1 MSGRFSERQGYTGQ
15 AREIT
20 VRQEA
25 PPELRKAIPRFARD
39 EGMSPR
45 EVRNVVC
52 RQLLADPSELNFV
65 DSYILQEVD
74 GLLSHCE
81 WFRVYDFA
89 ELFHAKLRR
98 PPVGRV
104 GTTIATTIAG
114 PLIASNAAR
123 AKSKAFENRLNKYF
137 LEHGIGW
144 QMSHGK
150 IVHRGS
156 HAFEEATRRAV
167 EVLGE
172 TRQQS
177 AKGEIEEA
185 LHDISRRPKP
195 DATGAITHAM
205 AALECV
211 ARDATNNPKLTLGQL
226 VPLLNL
232 TQPLDKAVHALWG
245 FSSQRARHIQ
255 EGQSVGIAEAEL
267 VVFVA
272 CALCAFVSGDR
283 K

>member
-1 MSGRFSERQGYTGQ
+1 MGCSPTASGFESTTSLNCSMRSFDGLRSAGSVPLSLPLSQ
-15 AREIT
+15 AHLLPLM
-20 VRQEA
+20 
-25 PPELRKAIPRFARD
+25 PPE
-39 EGMSPR
+39 
-45 EVRNVVC
+45 
-52 RQLLADPSELNFV
+52 PS
-65 DSYILQEVD
+65 
-74 GLLSHCE
+74 
-81 WFRVYDFA
+81 
-89 ELFHAKLRR
+89 RR
-98 PPVGRV
+98 R
-104 GTTIATTIAG
+104 
-114 PLIASNAAR
+114 
-123 AKSKAFENRLNKYF
+123 SKNRLNKYF